1 MFRRPS
7 SDSGTWIAAWVDR
20 NGVPEM
26 VRDHVPPYSPDHLV
40 EWGSITK
47 AVTATA
53 VRIAISE
60 GLLSGDDEVARV
72 LPRLPEAHFSV
83 LELLEHR
90 SGLPRMA
97 HPIRALFRRD
107 PYADVVGRRLDPATV
122 VPLLPRGD
130 HLYSNLGY
138 AVLGEVLDATVASW
152 WDWAVDRVLA
162 PAGVTTATL
171 RPSPPA
177 RVLPR
182 DRAGRP
188 LEPWSVGAGP
198 YAAAGGVW
206 STFDDLCRFLG
217 AAAHE
222 TTTPPGWQS
231 APGADVINGATRH
244 SRACAIRPSG
254 GSRVLVAHGLRLG
267 ARLERKSVELARASR
282 IGVGREE

>member
-53 VRIAISE
+53 VRTAIAKGVISE
-60 GLLSGDDEVARV
+60 HDEVLRV
-72 LPRLPEAHFSV
+72 VPRLTEARFSV

-97 HPIRALFRRD
+97 RPVRTLFQRD
-107 PYADVVGRRLDPATV
+107 PYAELVERRLDPKTV
-122 VPLLPRGD
+122 VPLLRQGD
-130 HLYSNLGY
+130 RLYSNLGY
-138 AVLGEVLDATVASW
+138 AVLGEVLDEAVGSW
-152 WDWAVDRVLA
+152 WAWAVEHVLR

-171 RPSPPA
+171 EPRPAA

-182 DRAGRP
+182 DRSGRT
-188 LEPWSVGAGP
+188 LDPWPVGAGP

-217 AAAHE
+217 SAACESA
-222 TTTPPGWQS
+222 TPPGWQS
-231 APGADVINGATRH
+231 VPGADVINGATRH
-244 SRACAIRPSG
+244 SRACAIRRSG
-254 GSRVLVAHGLRLG
+254 ATRVLVTHGLRLG
-267 ARLERKSVELARASR
+267 TRLERKTVELARASCPR
-282 IGVGREE
+282 LSADD